1 MFNVVEFVKL
11 TGSSMGK
18 YIGIGLGGVLGLSH
32 FWMIGLLAN
41 KEAGLPKFNLP
52 TSPYS
57 QYTIDASKDGYSIT
71 HRMNDPRV
79 MEMKKELVIPGKK
92 GIFGST
98 ADRTVIEYEQY
109 TMEGKQHLMGPGI
122 FQDKSKLSSDGKLT
136 EEQIACLKKAGAGQ
150 GTGAAIGAAAAST
163 YVAPSVSTIPIIG
176 WVASAWSTT
185 FGAKKGGQ
193 IGESMAE
200 WYHDC

>member
-1 MFNVVEFVKL
+1 MVTVVESVKL
-11 TGSSMGK
+11 TNSSMGK

-79 MEMKKELVIPGKK
+79 MEMKKEVVIPGRK

-98 ADRTVIEYEQY
+98 ENRTVVEYEQY

-122 FQDKSKLSSDGKLT
+122 FQDKSKLPSDGKLT

-150 GTGAAIGAAAAST
+150 GRSSHWSRSRIYLRGSFCL
-163 YVAPSVSTIPIIG
+163 YHSYH
-176 WVASAWSTT
+176 WVGCLCLEYY
-185 FGAKKGGQ
+185 FR
-193 IGESMAE
+193 
-200 WYHDC
+200 C